1 MSLQALLD
9 STVAQCKQIKASGTL
24 TLPEL
29 VKVATGILKEIY
41 ALKTITIE
49 EKKAFLLMALQ
60 RGLDAAGPLQFVS
73 HVDPAI
79 VSEVEKQSLKMIVT
93 AVFGIV
99 DAFPQ
104 VFEGIESGLSY
115 IRSFLSKYL
124 PLCSQGPF
132 PLPPR
137 LGTDDSAL
145 IVEALKAAGP
155 QPVAPA
161 GSQPVAPATLE
172 VRTVEPTPQAV
183 AQEPQNVSPA

>member
-9 STVAQCKQIKASGTL
+9 STVVQCKAIKASGTL

-29 VKVATGILKEIY
+29 GKIATGLLKEIY

-49 EKKAFLLMALQ
+49 EKKAFVLMALQ
-60 RGLDAAGPLQFVS
+60 RGLDAAGHLQFLS

-79 VSEVEKQSLKMIVT
+79 ASEVEKESLKMVVG
-93 AVFGIV
+93 AVFGLG

-104 VFEGIESGLSY
+104 AFAHMEYGLSY

-124 PLCSQGPF
+124 PVCSQDTF

-137 LGTDDSAL
+137 LGPKDTEL

-155 QPVAPA
+155 Q
-161 GSQPVAPATLE
+161 TLE
-172 VRTVEPTPQAV
+172 VRTVEPTPQAA
-183 AQEPQNVSPA
+183 AQEPQNVAPA